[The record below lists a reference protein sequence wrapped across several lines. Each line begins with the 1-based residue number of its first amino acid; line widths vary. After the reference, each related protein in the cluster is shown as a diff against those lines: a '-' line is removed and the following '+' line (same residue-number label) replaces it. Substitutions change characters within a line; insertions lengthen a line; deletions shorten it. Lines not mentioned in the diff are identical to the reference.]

1 MTMPTKDKTWLYPT
15 GSGVVYNSGVALTDS
30 KASLLATKNY
40 MCQALVNAELLAAGG
55 WTSAGW
61 TGAHP
66 TWTHTAGNT
75 TALSNTLAAIA
86 YRYYTVTYTISGRT
100 TGDITITFG
109 GGSSG
114 AVSAT
119 GTWSAVAANTNAF
132 VVTPSNGFDGT
143 VTFSV
148 KGAIWSAVYSCDGSA
163 AAAAGDLWTSVA
175 AIVWSTAGTGVA
187 HSWMILYNHIGAYWF
202 KIECSYTGGGANYDR
217 LMVNVASAAYTGGSK
232 TVSPTTVGITVPSTG
247 PVVNSSSWNNT
258 TTQKVLHVMLSDD
271 GACTRVFVCQGG
283 KCEIAWFFETIKNPV
298 SGIVSSGEILDK
310 CFFMWNSENAST
322 DTVTYA
328 NYVTAAAMQSICAGG
343 AITFRLIALGYSATA
358 ASLLTAVNPRN
369 ANTWLMSPMA
379 LLTQSGAAYAYG
391 IDGEMFDF
399 WEVYAATIIT
409 GDSLEA
415 NAAAPVYAFVSI
427 GAFAI
432 PWNGG
437 TFTIS

>member
-1 MTMPTKDKTWLYPT
+1 MTMPTKDKTWLTPT
-15 GSGVVYNSGVALTDS
+15 GSGVVYNSGVAATDA
-30 KASLLATKNY
+30 KASLLALKNY
-40 MCQALVNAELLAAGG
+40 MCQSLVNVELLASGG

-66 TWTHTAGNT
+66 TWTHTSGNT
-75 TALSNTLAAIA
+75 TALSNTLAAIQ
-86 YRYYTVTYTISGRT
+86 YRYYTVTYTVAGRT
-100 TGDITITFG
+100 TGDFTVTFG

-119 GTWSAVAANTNAF
+119 GSWSAIASSTAAF
-132 VVTPSNGFDGT
+132 VVTPSNLFDGT
-143 VTFSV
+143 ITFSV
-148 KGAIWSAVYSCDGSA
+148 KGATWSAVYGCDGSNA
-163 AAAAGDLWTSVA
+163 AANGDQWAT
-175 AIVWSTAGTGVA
+175 TASIIHSSAVGTA
-187 HSWMILYNHIGAYWF
+187 HSWQVFYNHIGAYYF
-202 KIECSYTGGGANYDR
+202 KYEDCGSSSTAYNYAITI
-217 LMVNVASAAYTGGSK
+217 VSSATYTGGSK
-232 TVSPTTVGITVPSTG
+232 TSSPTTLGTTVPGTPAAG
-247 PVVNSSSWNNT
+247 TCWNAS
-258 TTQKVLHVMLSDD
+258 TTQKVLHVQVTDD
-271 GACTRVFVCQGG
+271 GTCTRVFMCQGG
-283 KCEIAWFFETIKNPV
+283 KCEIAWFMDTIKNPV

-310 CFFMWNSENAST
+310 LYFSWNSLNAST
-322 DTVTYA
+322 DQVTYA
-328 NYVTAAAMQSICAGG
+328 NYITADSQLSACAGG
-343 AITFRLIALGYSATA
+343 QITYRLIALGYSATA